1 MCSSSS
7 LKNKNPETIK
17 NNKKLKNFL
26 LCRPPLYIPNN
37 THSLKMGA
45 GIVLPRERII
55 EIARRE
61 LDRVF
66 IEYDATRRLV
76 DDNGFL
82 LPESFDREEEYRD
95 NIRYLRHMLRKI
107 E

>member
-1 MCSSSS
+1 MSTAVIYT
-7 LKNKNPETIK
+7 KQH
-17 NNKKLKNFL
+17 
-26 LCRPPLYIPNN
+26 

-61 LDRVF
+61 LDRAF